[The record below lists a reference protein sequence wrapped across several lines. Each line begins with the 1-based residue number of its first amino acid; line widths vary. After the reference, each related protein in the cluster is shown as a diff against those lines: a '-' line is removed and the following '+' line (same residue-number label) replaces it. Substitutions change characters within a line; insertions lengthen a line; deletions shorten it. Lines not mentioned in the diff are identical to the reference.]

1 MSNQRTET
9 IQVRINKVELER
21 FKRAARARNPHDA
34 PNLSAFFRSLAH
46 ECADKLGIE
55 ETPELTKESK

>member
-9 IQVRINKVELER
+9 IQVRINRVELER

-34 PNLSAFFRSLAH
+34 PNLSAYLRSVAH
-46 ECADKLGIE
+46 EDADRLGIE
-55 ETPELTKESK
+55 KTPELTKESK

>member
-1 MSNQRTET
+1 MSNKRTET
-9 IQVRINKVELER
+9 IQVRCSEAELER
-21 FKRAARARNPHDA
+21 FKRAARVRNPHDA
-34 PNLSAFFRSLAH
+34 PNLSAFLRSLAH